1 MKKRIPALF
10 LALLFIVLSFPLAAF
25 AAPSETGEPVPDV
38 TVTPTAISV
47 PETEGQEFS
56 IDGGSTWQTSGTF
69 TGLTPDT
76 EYSITTRYAETE
88 DTMPS
93 AASAPLVVRTKIAS
107 ASVPV
112 PTMPELVSRTATQV
126 VVSTEDGNEYSIDGG
141 LTWQSGGTFGGLTPG
156 EEYEIVSRV
165 KETETS
171 MPSGS
176 SPALTV
182 STKASAPSAPTEA
195 PSIVKKTD
203 TAIIVETAAGLE
215 YSIDGGFSWQD
226 SGTFDGLTPG
236 KGYEIV
242 SRVKE
247 TETSMPSENSPA
259 LTVSTKA
266 SAPAAPAA
274 PVLESRTDT
283 EIKVKA
289 VEGQEYTIDSGESWQ
304 ESSAFQGLAASTS
317 YKIAAR
323 TAETDSVM
331 PSPMSD
337 ELEVSTRAK
346 EDPSHD
352 SIYTK
357 VEDHKAYASGYP
369 DGTIRPEQEITREEA
384 AQLLFKVMGVE
395 NSEQKDSFTDV
406 SSARWSYPA
415 VSALSQHGVIFGYGD
430 GTFRPEQEIT
440 RAEFVS
446 MVSRWKPGVGS
457 ETVSFPD
464 AAGHWAQNAIENA
477 ASNGWIAGYEDGT
490 FKPEQPI
497 TRAEAFAV
505 LNRALGR
512 KLKEK
517 DGLNDSVR
525 HWPDVDPDAWYY
537 LDVAEATTDHTGF
550 ITADVESWRK

>member
-1 MKKRIPALF
+1 MKKRLPALF

-25 AAPSETGEPVPDV
+25 AAPSETGEPVHDV

-56 IDGGSTWQTSGTF
+56 IDGGSTWQSSGTF

-112 PTMPELVSRTATQV
+112 PSMPELLSRTATQV

-141 LTWQSGGTFGGLTPG
+141 RTWQSGGSFGGLTPG
-156 EEYEIVSRV
+156 KEYEIVSRV
-165 KETETS
+165 KETDTS
-171 MPSGS
+171 MPSG
-176 SPALTV
+176 
-182 STKASAPSAPTEA
+182 
-195 PSIVKKTD
+195 
-203 TAIIVETAAGLE
+203 
-215 YSIDGGFSWQD
+215 
-226 SGTFDGLTPG
+226 
-236 KGYEIV
+236 
-242 SRVKE
+242 
-247 TETSMPSENSPA
+247 NSPV

-304 ESSAFQGLAASTS
+304 ESAAFQGLAASTS

-323 TAETDSVM
+323 TAETESIM

-337 ELEVSTRAK
+337 ALEVSTRAK

-415 VSALSQHGVIFGYGD
+415 VSALPQHGVIFGYGD

-490 FKPEQPI
+490 FRPEQPI

-525 HWPDVDPDAWYY
+525 HWPDVDLDAWYY
-537 LDVAEATTDHTGF
+537 LDVAEATTDHTGL
-550 ITADVESWRK
+550 ITADAESWRR